1 MTNLE
6 KFYPEAKL
14 ESFMVKGD
22 PLAHDPDDS
31 RCCIDCEVCRAC
43 DFCDTDRDHKT
54 CIDTF
59 EAWLRKE
66 AV

>member
-6 KFYPEAKL
+6 KFYPGKRPED
-14 ESFMVKGD
+14 FRIKGD

-31 RCCIDCEVCRAC
+31 RYCIDCAVCRAV
-43 DFCDTDRDHKT
+43 DFCDTDLEYKT

-59 EAWLRKE
+59 EAWLSKE